1 MFMAFL
7 AIDKFGDEYIFRFK
21 PDRDSCYWSDERLNK
36 DCVGSNDTPYY
47 HSSEIELPKGT
58 IKVLTGKELT
68 WDDEPI
74 EIC

>member
-47 HSSEIELPKGT
+47 HSSE
-58 IKVLTGKELT
+58 LTYSHR
-68 WDDEPI
+68 
-74 EIC
+74 

>member
-36 DCVGSNDTPYY
+36 DC
-47 HSSEIELPKGT
+47 EIGRASCRER
-58 IKVLTGKELT
+58 V
-68 WDDEPI
+68 
-74 EIC
+74 